1 MLPLPESPVSMH
13 GKPVVSAVPVEP
25 REERKETGL
34 PSPPGQVLCKPE
46 RQ

>member
-13 GKPVVSAVPVEP
+13 GKPVVPVVPVENH
-25 REERKETGL
+25 EEAKGTGL
-34 PSPPGQVLCKPE
+34 PSPPGQALCKPE